1 MYLLFL
7 HLWCYN
13 VYMNNEKCNKINVRI
28 IKYDSDSYV
37 SSGDYKIAVY
47 ESLKEAGVFTHRKTT
62 TGSQASTAAKARII
76 K

>member
-1 MYLLFL
+1 
-7 HLWCYN
+7 
-13 VYMNNEKCNKINVRI
+13 MNNEKCNKINVRI

-37 SSGDYKIAVY
+37 SSGDYKVAVY

-62 TGSQASTAAKARII
+62 TGSQISTTAKARII